1 MKSYMSVAGLYT
13 VNSSIRR
20 SPRSGLTDSLVDV
33 ALDPEHSG
41 PVRSGTEEEMDSLD
55 FSV

>member
-1 MKSYMSVAGLYT
+1 MKSYMSVAGPYT

-41 PVRSGTEEEMDSLD
+41 PVRHWRGDGINR
-55 FSV
+55 FQCV